1 MLWRRYYI
9 DEFYMWLIDKLAIGV
24 AAAIAIFDR
33 QGLDA
38 IVNGVASLVAQIGQA
53 LRGMQTGRVQN
64 YGLVLFGGMAV
75 IAVAVIALP
84 LVGR

>member
-1 MLWRRYYI
+1 M
-9 DEFYMWLIDKLAIGV
+9 
-24 AAAIAIFDR
+24 IAIFDR

-38 IVNGVASLVAQIGQA
+38 VVNGVASVVAQIGQG

-75 IAVAVIALP
+75 IAVVVSSSLP